1 MHPWLARHDRPERP
15 DLVMFDLDPA
25 EGVSFDTVVEVALLV
40 RQALN
45 SLGLDGVPKTSG
57 GKGLHVLVPVERR
70 HTHDQARSFVTVVAR
85 ALRNTYPELVTTA
98 WRKTERHG
106 VLIDANQNGLGRTTV
121 SAYSLRP
128 RPGALVSTPLRWDE
142 VKPGLDPGAFTIA
155 EVLRRFERHGDLAE
169 PLLRSRQRLPS

>member
-1 MHPWLARHDRPERP
+1 
-15 DLVMFDLDPA
+15 VMFDLDPA
-25 EGVSFDTVVEVALLV
+25 EGVPYSTVVRVALIL
-40 RQALN
+40 REALTA
-45 SLGLDGVPKTSG
+45 LDLEGVPKTSG
-57 GKGLHVLVPVERR
+57 GKGMHVLVPIERR
-70 HTHDQARSFVTVVAR
+70 YDHGEARGFVAAVAR
-85 ALRNTYPELVTTA
+85 AIAATHPDLVTTR
-98 WRKTERHG
+98 WRKSERHG

-142 VKPGLDPGAFTIA
+142 VKPGLDPRTFTMA